1 MDRAVLEGDAGSP
14 VTHVDDRRRI
24 PLPIDPRRD
33 DARIF
38 LDEALVV
45 VRVRLSVQI
54 FFVVPVDVFALRGRG
69 RRRCGTM
76 C

>member
-1 MDRAVLEGDAGSP
+1 MDRTVLEGHASGP
-14 VTHVDDRRRI
+14 VTHVDDRRGI
-24 PLPIDPRRD
+24 PLPVDPRRD

-54 FFVVPVDVFALRGRG
+54 FFIIPVDVFALRGRG
-69 RRRCGTM
+69 RRRRGAVR
-76 C
+76 